1 MKKEIKIVIGANF
14 GDEGKGLITDYFCHQ
29 LLVAGHDVLNI
40 RHNGGAQAA
49 HNVVTPDGKQHVFS
63 HFGAGSKEIDYQIKA
78 AKAKLEA
85 SGIVTENLDI
95 H

>member
-1 MKKEIKIVIGANF
+1 MTDREQLNMLIDVYTNLQRIKSA
-14 GDEGKGLITDYFCHQ
+14 TDR
-29 LLVAGHDVLNI
+29 D
-40 RHNGGAQAA
+40 
-49 HNVVTPDGKQHVFS
+49 
-63 HFGAGSKEIDYQIKA
+63 KEIDYQIKA

>member
-1 MKKEIKIVIGANF
+1 MAEEIKSGTQSSAQKKQPPLW
-14 GDEGKGLITDYFCHQ
+14 KGVSDMTDKEQTNMLIDIYTNRD
-29 LLVAGHDVLNI
+29 
-40 RHNGGAQAA
+40 
-49 HNVVTPDGKQHVFS
+49 
-63 HFGAGSKEIDYQIKA
+63 KEIDYQIKA

>member
-1 MKKEIKIVIGANF
+1 MSDGIHSSAQKMQRPLWKEVDTMTDKEQTNMLIDIYTNLQRIKS
-14 GDEGKGLITDYFCHQ
+14 
-29 LLVAGHDVLNI
+29 
-40 RHNGGAQAA
+40 AA
-49 HNVVTPDGKQHVFS
+49 DRD
-63 HFGAGSKEIDYQIKA
+63 KEIDYQIKA